1 MASALILGAGSD
13 MAVAIARSLA
23 KEKYDLFLA
32 GRDMGLLADI
42 KADLQIRSGVT
53 VTALS
58 FDALDFGSHKTFY
71 KGLPSPP
78 DITICVFGY
87 MGDEELALTS
97 WEDAARI
104 LHTNYTGAVSILNV
118 VASDYRERKGGTIV
132 GISSV
137 AGDRGRGSN
146 FFYGSAKA
154 GFTAYLSG
162 LRNKLFKSGVT
173 VITVKPGFTA
183 TKMTAHL
190 NLPPL
195 LTASPEQVGTAVARA
210 IQAKKNTIY
219 VKGLWKWLMLII
231 RNIPENIFKKMNL

>member
-1 MASALILGAGSD
+1 M
-13 MAVAIARSLA
+13 
-23 KEKYDLFLA
+23 
-32 GRDMGLLADI
+32 
-42 KADLQIRSGVT
+42 
-53 VTALS
+53 
-58 FDALDFGSHKTFY
+58 
-71 KGLPSPP
+71 
-78 DITICVFGY
+78 
-87 MGDEELALTS
+87 TS

-104 LHTNYTGAVSILNV
+104 LHTNYTGAVSILNI
-118 VASDYRERKGGTIV
+118 VATDYMERKSGTIV

-146 FFYGSAKA
+146 FLYGSAKA

-162 LRNKLFKSGVT
+162 LRNLLFRSGVT

-195 LTASPEQVGTAVARA
+195 LTASPEQVGTAVVRA
-210 IQAKKNTIY
+210 IQARKNTIY